1 MKGEMLINRKY
12 PIGLFVI
19 LLVVVKNGI
28 KKYLTELRA

>member
-1 MKGEMLINRKY
+1 MNRKY

-28 KKYLTELRA
+28 KKYLTELGV